1 MDSTQKA
8 RRALIRANK
17 TIKLNRCEFL
27 KRRIYAWKHAQ
38 LECNTDAEK
47 RMSLRFAAKRLKELG
62 YYSQG
67 ADYTLIE
74 LQLLRRMQL
83 DDTDWELHVIQHA
96 GLSWLNNVSY
106 RDSQK

>member
-8 RRALIRANK
+8 RRALIRANQ
-17 TIKLNRCEFL
+17 TIKLNREQFL
-27 KRRIYAWKHAQ
+27 KNCIRHWKRAQ
-38 LECNTDAEK
+38 LARDTDAGK
-47 RMSLRFAAKRLKELG
+47 RKALRDAAKRLKELG

-67 ADYTLIE
+67 SDYALIE
-74 LQLLRRMQL
+74 LQLLRRMQE
-83 DDTDWELHVIQHA
+83 DATEWELHVIQHA